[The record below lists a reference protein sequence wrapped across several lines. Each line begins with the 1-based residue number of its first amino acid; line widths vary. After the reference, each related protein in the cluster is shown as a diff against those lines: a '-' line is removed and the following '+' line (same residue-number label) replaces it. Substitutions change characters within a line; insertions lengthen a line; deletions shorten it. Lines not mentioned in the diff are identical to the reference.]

1 MATEHWFRWHHGTV
15 ADPKLRTIAAR
26 ATARLSRDVTVGHV
40 LAVWAAMMENASQAT
55 PRGELSNWSSEDVGV
70 ALGMPEEE
78 VEAIFNSMQGKTLDG
93 DELMA
98 WKRRQPKAEDTSAAA
113 RKQAQR
119 ERAKSLAATEKR
131 PESQHVT
138 DGHDRGE
145 ERRVEEKK
153 QEQMPPTSS
162 APAALALVSGEQPHA
177 EKTPRRNGTRLP
189 ADWSPTPAL
198 IAAARAERP
207 DIDLRVET
215 AKFRDHWHAKAGRDA
230 VKLDWD
236 ATYRN
241 WIRNARGPTGFG
253 GRAEPARNRQE
264 LRR

>member
-1 MATEHWFRWHHGTV
+1 MATEHWYRWHHGTV
-15 ADPKLRTIAAR
+15 TDPKWRTIASR
-26 ATARLSRDVTVGHV
+26 ASKALSRNVTIGHV
-40 LAVWAAMMENASQAT
+40 VSIWAAMMENASQS
-55 PRGELSNWSSEDVGV
+55 PVRGELCNWSHEDIGA
-70 ALGMPEEE
+70 ALDIPEDE
-78 VEAIFNSMQGKTLDG
+78 VEQIFIAMQGKTIEGERLTS
-93 DELMA
+93 
-98 WKRRQPKAEDTSAAA
+98 WNRRQPKAEDRTAAD
-113 RKQAQR
+113 RKRAQR
-119 ERAKSLAATEKR
+119 ERDKSHDVTAHNI
-131 PESQHVT
+131 ESRNVT
-138 DGHDRGE
+138 GGHDRGE

-162 APAALALVSGEQPHA
+162 APAALALVSDQAPGEKA
-177 EKTPRRNGTRLP
+177 PRRNGTRLP
-189 ADWSPTPAL
+189 ADWKPSSEL

-230 VKLDWD
+230 AKLDWD

-253 GRAEPARNRQE
+253 GRSEPARNRQE